1 MDGYFS
7 ENEINDDKSPEEED
21 RILTNDE
28 VVNQFYEIFLNI
40 TIHKIGI
47 NFTLS
52 DIG

>member
-7 ENEINDDKSPEEED
+7 ENEINDEKSPEEED

-28 VVNQFYEIFLNI
+28 VVNQFHEFFLNI
-40 TIHKIGI
+40 ISHKNW